1 MIGSGRR
8 IGVRAVFGVVGSR
21 RKSSRG
27 ERRRAAILRRV
38 DGSCSARSGG
48 RRGRLAEAHVAT
60 SAAVGGVVDA
70 AGRQRVAAGQRAA
83 VALEARRLRVDAA
96 ATAAVFQLV
105 ARPEARRR
113 ADELEPRATLLATD
127 DDEDGDVEQQQGAA
141 DRHRDAQGD
150 VDAGQPRRH
159 GHAAGLGRRHTAAA
173 RSPRRGCRRRRGRSP
188 SGGRDGDSDGDG
200 GRHRRGARRGGR
212 RGGRGGQIRAADDRL
227 VGQQASRSVSLEC
240 RLVVVIVEQVE
251 ATVQL
256 VRPVNLRNQLQ
267 PQRHLCASVSMP
279 SDRTGT
285 CTNIILRGG
294 YKYDSTS
301 N

>member
-27 ERRRAAILRRV
+27 ERRRAAILRRR
-38 DGSCSARSGG
+38 DGRCSARSGRG
-48 RRGRLAEAHVAT
+48 RSRLAEAHVAT

-70 AGRQRVAAGQRAA
+70 AGRQRVVAGQRAA

-96 ATAAVFQLV
+96 AAAVFQLV

-150 VDAGQPRRH
+150 VDTGQPRRH
-159 GHAAGLGRRHTAAA
+159 GHAAGLGRRHTTTA
-173 RSPRRGCRRRRGRSP
+173 
-188 SGGRDGDSDGDG
+188 
-200 GRHRRGARRGGR
+200 
-212 RGGRGGQIRAADDRL
+212 
-227 VGQQASRSVSLEC
+227 
-240 RLVVVIVEQVE
+240 
-251 ATVQL
+251 
-256 VRPVNLRNQLQ
+256 
-267 PQRHLCASVSMP
+267 
-279 SDRTGT
+279 
-285 CTNIILRGG
+285 
-294 YKYDSTS
+294 
-301 N
+301 